1 MVRAYRELKS
11 PNGQICWDN
20 IEFFA
25 ILKWPKPK
33 NDVWKKMMS
42 VQSSFATKKPLKIRR
57 CEKCGLISFRTN
69 ALSDPELRACRTE
82 FVQAVKEALPQL
94 SEEQRQ
100 AVELLFIKDTPLL
113 EAAKQANCSA
123 EALRNRL
130 RRGLKQLCQLLNHFK
145 P

>member
-1 MVRAYRELKS
+1 MVRAYRELES

-57 CEKCGLISFRTN
+57 CEKCGLALGTAVGYCVDGNCGVIFTN
-69 ALSDPELRACRTE
+69 N
-82 FVQAVKEALPQL
+82 QL
-94 SEEQRQ
+94 
-100 AVELLFIKDTPLL
+100 
-113 EAAKQANCSA
+113 
-123 EALRNRL
+123 
-130 RRGLKQLCQLLNHFK
+130 
-145 P
+145 